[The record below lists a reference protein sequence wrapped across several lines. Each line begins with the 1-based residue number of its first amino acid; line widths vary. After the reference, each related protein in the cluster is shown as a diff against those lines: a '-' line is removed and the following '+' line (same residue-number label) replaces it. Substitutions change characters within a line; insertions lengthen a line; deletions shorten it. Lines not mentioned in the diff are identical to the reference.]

1 MSNAK
6 QAMVRWPLLAEKK
19 TEMRVQWHTT
29 FEREGG
35 REIKKHHMS
44 ELSPGRYQRSGSWNW
59 SDLQN
64 AMIYPSGASAT
75 LRPMTSR
82 SPMNKNIVGP
92 QEMTNLM
99 NSHNLQCQLFA
110 LSSVPASGSRHQ
122 LFWRK
127 QYFSGE
133 TDVNMGWWWTNGG
146 SLGPKI
152 SHVVPNYAQAVI
164 RDRRY
169 NISKLCLF
177 FVCFT

>member
-1 MSNAK
+1 MKLVGPTKCYDIPIRGIS
-6 QAMVRWPLLAEKK
+6 
-19 TEMRVQWHTT
+19 
-29 FEREGG
+29 
-35 REIKKHHMS
+35 HM
-44 ELSPGRYQRSGSWNW
+44 
-59 SDLQN
+59 
-64 AMIYPSGASAT
+64 
-75 LRPMTSR
+75 RPMTSR

-122 LFWRK
+122 LFWWK

-152 SHVVPNYAQAVI
+152 SHVVPNYAQALWEFTVNWKDNEEDRNRRNHPFMCISI
-164 RDRRY
+164 RGLFY
-169 NISKLCLF
+169 KLNKSCIHF
-177 FVCFT
+177 PCTAQKSS